1 MNNMSAFDKD
11 VSPADFE
18 KEVMQASFTQPVVVD
33 FWAPWCGP
41 CKTLKPILEK
51 LAAEYGGKFI
61 LAKVNAD
68 ENQELSAQFGVRGI
82 PAVKAVVNGKLVD
95 EFSGALPEGAVR
107 EWLDKLVPSP
117 AEELR
122 RQAQIKRGVGDHAG
136 ALHLLAEASELDSNN
151 EWVRVDAAEIM
162 FAQGELGDA
171 RHLLNSLKNDA
182 VAKDARTVQLL
193 AQIKLA
199 ELNAGGENEGTLMAA
214 IEANENDLDA
224 RLKYANL
231 MIASGRYEEGMEQL
245 LEIVRRDRTFQ
256 DDIGRKTLLD
266 VFDLLGG
273 QGELV
278 SKYRRL
284 LASALN

>member
-1 MNNMSAFDKD
+1 MSAFDKD
-11 VSPADFE
+11 VGLTDFQQ
-18 KEVMQASFTQPVVVD
+18 EVTEASFKQPVVVD

-41 CKTLKPILEK
+41 CKSLKPILEK
-51 LAAEYGGKFI
+51 LAAEYGGKFV

-82 PAVKAVVNGKLVD
+82 PAVKAVVKGKIVD
-95 EFSGALPEGAVR
+95 EFSGALPESAVR
-107 EWLDKLVPSP
+107 EWLDRIVPSP

-122 RQAQIKRGVGDHAG
+122 QQAQKLRGAGDDAG
-136 ALHLLAEASELDSNN
+136 ALKLLGEASQLDPGN

-162 FAQGELGDA
+162 FVKSELEEA
-171 RHLLNSLKNDA
+171 RRLLSSIRNEEVS
-182 VAKDARTVQLL
+182 KDARTVQLL

-199 ELNAGGENEGTLMAA
+199 EMNAGGENEGTLIAA
-214 IEANENDLDA
+214 IETDANNHDA
-224 RLKYANL
+224 RMKLANL
-231 MIASGRYEEGMEQL
+231 MVASGRYEEGMDQL
-245 LEIVRRDRTFQ
+245 LEIVQRDRGFQ

-266 VFDLLGG
+266 VFNLLGG

-278 SKYRRL
+278 SRYRRL

>member
-1 MNNMSAFDKD
+1 MSAFDKD
-11 VSPADFE
+11 VGLADFE
-18 KEVMQASFTQPVVVD
+18 QEVIQASFNQPVVVD

-51 LAAEYGGKFI
+51 LAAEYAGKFV

-82 PAVKAVVNGKLVD
+82 PDVKAVVNGKIVD
-95 EFSGALPEGAVR
+95 EFSGALPESAVR
-107 EWLDKLVPSP
+107 EWLGKIMPSP

-122 RQAQIKRGVGDHAG
+122 QQAQLKRGAGDEAG
-136 ALHLLAEASELDSNN
+136 ALQLLAQASQLDPGN

-162 FAQGELGDA
+162 LVQGEIEEA
-171 RHLLNSLKNDA
+171 RRLLASIRNDE
-182 VAKDARTVQLL
+182 VAKDARTMQLT
-193 AQIKLA
+193 AQIRLA
-199 ELNAGGENEGTLMAA
+199 EMNAGGENEGTLSAA
-214 IEANENDLDA
+214 IEADAGNLDA
-224 RLKYANL
+224 RLKLANL
-231 MIASGRYEEGMEQL
+231 MIGSGRFEEGMGQL
-245 LEIVRRDRTFQ
+245 IEIVRRDRGFQ

-266 VFDLLGG
+266 VFNLLGG

-278 SKYRRL
+278 SRYRRL

>member
-1 MNNMSAFDKD
+1 MSAFDKD
-11 VSPADFE
+11 VGLADFQQ
-18 KEVMQASFTQPVVVD
+18 EVIEASFKQPVVVD

-41 CKTLKPILEK
+41 CKSLKPILEK
-51 LAAEYGGKFI
+51 LAAEYNGKFV

-82 PAVKAVVNGKLVD
+82 PAVKAVVKGKIVD
-95 EFSGALPEGAVR
+95 EFSGALPESAVR
-107 EWLDKLVPSP
+107 EWLERIVPSP

-122 RQAQIKRGVGDHAG
+122 QQAQKLRGAGDDAS
-136 ALHLLAEASELDSNN
+136 ALKLLAEASKLDPNN

-162 FAQGELGDA
+162 FVKGELEEA
-171 RHLLNSLKNDA
+171 RRLLASIRNEDVS
-182 VAKDARTVQLL
+182 KDARTMQLL

-199 ELNAGGENEGTLMAA
+199 EMNAGGENEGTLAAA
-214 IEANENDLDA
+214 IEKDANDLDA
-224 RLKYANL
+224 RLKLANL
-231 MIASGRYEEGMEQL
+231 MVASGRYEEGMDQL
-245 LEIVRRDRTFQ
+245 LEIVRRDRSFQ

-266 VFDLLGG
+266 VFSLLGG

>member
-1 MNNMSAFDKD
+1 MSAFDKD
-11 VSPADFE
+11 VGLADFE
-18 KEVMQASFTQPVVVD
+18 QEVIQASFRQPVVVD

-51 LAAEYGGKFI
+51 LAAEYDGKFI

-68 ENQELSAQFGVRGI
+68 ENQELSAQFDVRGI

-107 EWLDKLVPSP
+107 EWLEKLIPSP

-122 RQAQIKRGVGDHAG
+122 QQAQIKRGTGDDSE
-136 ALHLLAEASELDSNN
+136 ALQLLARASLLDPDN

-162 FAQGELGDA
+162 LAKGELEEA
-171 RHLLNSLKNDA
+171 RRLLGSVRNEDVS
-182 VAKDARTVQLL
+182 KDARTVQLT

-199 ELNAGGENEGTLMAA
+199 EMSIGGENEGTLAAA
-214 IEANENDLDA
+214 IEADAGNLDA
-224 RLKYANL
+224 RLKLSNL

-245 LEIVRRDRTFQ
+245 LEIVRRDRSFQ
-256 DDIGRKTLLD
+256 DDVGRKTLLD
-266 VFDLLGG
+266 VFNLLGG

-278 SKYRRL
+278 SRYRRL

>member
-1 MNNMSAFDKD
+1 MSAFDKD
-11 VSPADFE
+11 VGLADFQQ
-18 KEVMQASFTQPVVVD
+18 EVIEASFKQPVVVD

-41 CKTLKPILEK
+41 CKSLKPILEK
-51 LAAEYGGKFI
+51 LAEEFGGKFI

-68 ENQELSAQFGVRGI
+68 ENQELSAQFGVRGV
-82 PAVKAVVNGKLVD
+82 PAVKAVVKGKIVD
-95 EFSGALPEGAVR
+95 EFSGALPENAVR
-107 EWLDKLVPSP
+107 EWLDRIVPSP

-122 RQAQIKRGVGDHAG
+122 QQAQRLRGAGDDAG
-136 ALHLLAEASELDSNN
+136 ALKLLGDASKLDPGN

-162 FAQGELGDA
+162 FVKGELEEA
-171 RHLLNSLKNDA
+171 RRLLSSIRNED

-199 ELNAGGENEGTLMAA
+199 EMSAGGENEGTLVAA
-214 IEANENDLDA
+214 IEGDANNLDS
-224 RLKYANL
+224 RLKLANL
-231 MIASGRYEEGMEQL
+231 MIASGRYDEGMDQL
-245 LEIVRRDRTFQ
+245 LEIVRRDRSFQ

-266 VFDLLGG
+266 VFNLLGG

-284 LASALN
+284 LSSALN

>member
-1 MNNMSAFDKD
+1 MSAFDKD
-11 VSPADFE
+11 VGLADFE
-18 KEVMQASFTQPVVVD
+18 QEVIQASFKQPVVVD

-82 PAVKAVVNGKLVD
+82 PAVKAVVKGRIVD

-122 RQAQIKRGVGDHAG
+122 QQAQIKRDVGDNLA
-136 ALHLLAEASELDSNN
+136 ALQLLAQASGLDPNN
-151 EWVRVDAAEIM
+151 EWVRADAAEIM
-162 FAQGELGDA
+162 FVQGELEEA
-171 RHLLNSLKNDA
+171 RRLLNSLKNDD
-182 VAKDARTVQLL
+182 VVKDARTVQLL

-199 ELNAGGENEGTLMAA
+199 EMNAGGENEGTLAA
-214 IEANENDLDA
+214 RIEADENDLDA
-224 RLKYANL
+224 RLKLSNL
-231 MIASGRYEEGMEQL
+231 MIASGRFEEGMDQL

-256 DDIGRKTLLD
+256 DDIGRKSLLD

-278 SKYRRL
+278 SRYRRL

>member
-1 MNNMSAFDKD
+1 MSAFDKD
-11 VSPADFE
+11 VGLADFQH
-18 KEVMQASFTQPVVVD
+18 EVIEASFKQPVVVD

-41 CKTLKPILEK
+41 CKSLKPILEK

-82 PAVKAVVNGKLVD
+82 PAVKAVVKGKIVD
-95 EFSGALPEGAVR
+95 EFSGALPESAVR
-107 EWLDKLVPSP
+107 EWLGRIVPSP

-122 RQAQIKRGVGDHAG
+122 QQAQRLRGAGDDAG
-136 ALHLLAEASELDSNN
+136 ALKLLSDASQLDPDN

-162 FAQGELGDA
+162 FAKGELEEA
-171 RHLLNSLKNDA
+171 RRLLNSLTQDE
-182 VAKDARTVQLL
+182 VVKDARTMQLL

-199 ELNAGGENEGTLMAA
+199 EMSAGGENEGTLSAA
-214 IEANENDLDA
+214 IQADEANLEA
-224 RLKYANL
+224 RLKLANL
-231 MIASGRYEEGMEQL
+231 LVASGRYAEGMDQL
-245 LEIVRRDRTFQ
+245 LEIVKRDRSFQ

-266 VFDLLGG
+266 VFTLLGG

-278 SKYRRL
+278 STYRRL
-284 LASALN
+284 LSSALN

>member
-1 MNNMSAFDKD
+1 MSAFDKD
-11 VSPADFE
+11 VGLADFQQ
-18 KEVMQASFTQPVVVD
+18 EVIEASFKQPVIVD

-41 CKTLKPILEK
+41 CKSLKPILEK
-51 LAAEYGGKFI
+51 LAEEYGGKFV

-82 PAVKAVVNGKLVD
+82 PAVKAVANGKIVD
-95 EFSGALPEGAVR
+95 EFSGALPESAVR
-107 EWLDKLVPSP
+107 EWLDRIVPSP

-122 RQAQIKRGVGDHAG
+122 QQAQRLRGAGDDAG
-136 ALHLLAEASELDSNN
+136 ALKLLGDASKLDPDN

-162 FAQGELGDA
+162 FVKGELEEA
-171 RHLLNSLKNDA
+171 RRLLSSIRNED

-199 ELNAGGENEGTLMAA
+199 EMSAGGENEGILVAA
-214 IEANENDLDA
+214 IEGDANNLDA
-224 RLKYANL
+224 RLKLANL
-231 MIASGRYEEGMEQL
+231 MIASGRYDEGMDQL
-245 LEIVRRDRTFQ
+245 LEIVRRDRSFQ

-266 VFDLLGG
+266 VFNLLGG

-284 LASALN
+284 LSSALN

>member
-1 MNNMSAFDKD
+1 MSAFDKD
-11 VSPADFE
+11 VGLADFE
-18 KEVMQASFTQPVVVD
+18 QEVIQASFQQPVVVD

-41 CKTLKPILEK
+41 CKSLKPILEK
-51 LAAEYGGKFI
+51 LAPEYGGKFI

-82 PAVKAVVNGKLVD
+82 PDVKAVVNGKIVD

-107 EWLDKLVPSP
+107 EWLNKIMPGP

-122 RQAQIKRGVGDHAG
+122 QQAQMKRGAGDDAG
-136 ALHLLAEASELDSNN
+136 ALQLLAQASQLDPGN

-162 FAQGELGDA
+162 FVQGDLEEA
-171 RHLLNSLKNDA
+171 RRLLSSLRNDE

-199 ELNAGGENEGTLMAA
+199 EMSAGGENEGMLTAA
-214 IEANENDLDA
+214 IEADANDHEA
-224 RLKYANL
+224 RLKLANL
-231 MIASGRYEEGMEQL
+231 MIASGRYEEGMDQL
-245 LEIVRRDRTFQ
+245 LEIVRRDRGFQ

-266 VFDLLGG
+266 VFTLLGG

-278 SKYRRL
+278 SRYRRL
-284 LASALN
+284 LATALN

>member
-1 MNNMSAFDKD
+1 MSAFDKD
-11 VSPADFE
+11 VGLADFQH
-18 KEVMQASFTQPVVVD
+18 EVIEASLKQPVVVD

-41 CKTLKPILEK
+41 CKSLKPILEK

-82 PAVKAVVNGKLVD
+82 PAVKAVVNGKIVD
-95 EFSGALPEGAVR
+95 EFSGALPESAVR
-107 EWLDKLVPSP
+107 EWLDRIIPSP

-122 RQAQIKRGVGDHAG
+122 QQAQRLRGAGDDAG
-136 ALHLLAEASELDSNN
+136 ALKLLSDASQLDPNN

-162 FAQGELGDA
+162 FVKSEREEA
-171 RHLLNSLKNDA
+171 RRLLSSLKQDE
-182 VAKDARTVQLL
+182 VVKDPRTVQLL

-199 ELNAGGENEGTLMAA
+199 EMSAGGENEGTLTAA
-214 IEANENDLDA
+214 IEADANNLDA
-224 RLKYANL
+224 RLKLANL
-231 MIASGRYEEGMEQL
+231 LIASGRYEEGMDQL
-245 LEIVRRDRTFQ
+245 LEIVKRDRSFE

-266 VFDLLGG
+266 VFNLLGG

-278 SKYRRL
+278 AKYRRL
-284 LASALN
+284 LSSALN